1 MANPPRIIK
10 AATLI
15 DGQGSEPLAD
25 QAIVVQDGRIQ
36 DIKPWRPGTIA
47 ADIPEATVI
56 DVGDATLLP
65 GFIDCHAHVIFD
77 ASKGP
82 KIDPDEG
89 RQYLL
94 LRAAGNAQAGLSAGV
109 TTMCDCGGPNE
120 IIFPLRDAIVSGA
133 IQGPRIVASGATITI
148 KGGHGAEHGIGRIAT
163 GVGGVRQAVAEQVE
177 AGADFIKI
185 MATAGGGGD
194 PSLSQFNVDELSAV
208 QKEAERLGVWVA
220 AHAHGTAGI
229 RNCVEAGFQRIEH
242 CSLMTVEGSVF
253 DAQIAEEMVAKGIYV
268 CPTNVIDYRQ
278 IQRRSGS
285 EEGFAPRSQLNVTWR
300 KLYEHG
306 VKLVAG
312 SDAGVTDIRC
322 DDYVLIQELMVA
334 ELGVSP
340 MQAILAGT
348 KVAAEALGLEE
359 KIGTLEVGKQADI
372 VAVGRN
378 PLEDITALRQ
388 VRLVMRGGEVV
399 CNRLD

>member
-1 MANPPRIIK
+1 MTDMPKIVK
-10 AATLI
+10 AARMI
-15 DGQGSEPLAD
+15 DGRGGEALVD

-36 DIKPWRPGTIA
+36 DIKPWDAGAIA
-47 ADIPEATVI
+47 ANYPEATVI
-56 DVGDATLLP
+56 DMGDAALLP
-65 GFIDCHAHVIFD
+65 GFIDCHVHVIFD
-77 ASKGP
+77 PAKGP
-82 KIDPDEG
+82 KIDPDES
-89 RQYLL
+89 QQFLL
-94 LRAAGNAQAGLSAGV
+94 LRAAGNAQAALSAGV
-109 TTMCDCGGPNE
+109 TTVCDCGGPNE
-120 IIFPLRDAIVSGA
+120 IVFPLRDAIESGA
-133 IQGPRIVASGATITI
+133 IQGPRIFASGATITTE
-148 KGGHGAEHGIGRIAT
+148 GGHGAEHGIGRIAAS
-163 GVGGVRQAVAEQVE
+163 VSEVRQAVVEQAE
-177 AGADFIKI
+177 AGADFIKV

-194 PSLSQFNVDELSAV
+194 PSYSQFDVDELSAV
-208 QKEAERLGVWVA
+208 QKEAERLGVRVA

-229 RNCVEAGFQRIEH
+229 RNCVEAGIPRIEH
-242 CSLMTVEGSVF
+242 GSLMTVEGSVF
-253 DAQIAEEMVAKGIYV
+253 DAEIAEEMVAKGIYV

-278 IQRRSGS
+278 IQRRGGS

-312 SDAGVTDIRC
+312 SDAGVTGIRC
-322 DDYVLIQELMVA
+322 DDYALIQELMVA
-334 ELGVSP
+334 ELGMSP

-359 KIGTLEVGKQADI
+359 RIGTLEVGKQADI
-372 VAVGRN
+372 VAVSRN